1 MRSALATLGQMAVA
15 VLVAVVVAVVSLT
28 AIAGVQWPAFPSSN
42 QLHALTTVGQVG
54 CLAGL
59 VAVGWVW
66 HSFTGRVRRLAQLGG
81 LVFVSAFT
89 VVTLGMPLGATK
101 LYLFGISVDQQFRTE
116 YLTRLADS
124 PALRDMTYLGLPPF
138 YPPGWFWIGGRAAA
152 LSGTPAWEVF
162 KPWAITSITVAVAVA
177 LVLWWRMV
185 RFEYALIVTTATAAV
200 TLAYGSPEPYSAMIT
215 VLLPPVLVLTWSG
228 LCAGECRAGGT
239 PETAERAA
247 GGAPGSAERA
257 AGQAP
262 GSAERETNFTVDAE
276 RETNFTLAAGEAS
289 VAASETPRSGWAAVV
304 GAGLFLGFTATWYT
318 LLFGFTAFAVGLMA
332 LWLAGLRWRRHGVRA
347 ALEPLRRLAV
357 IVGIAVAIGC
367 TTWLPFL
374 VRAARNPVSNTGS
387 AQHYLPADGAELTFP
402 MLQFTLLGVVCMAG
416 TLWLV
421 LRARA
426 SVRAGALAIGVLA
439 VYLWSLLSM
448 LTTLARTTLLSFRL
462 QPTLSVLLVAAGAFG
477 LVEAAL
483 ALRRRSRAV
492 IPVAGAIGL
501 AAAIAF
507 SQDIPD
513 VLRPD
518 LTIAYTD
525 TDGHGQ
531 RGDRRPPSAEK
542 FYASIDDVI
551 TRETGR
557 PRDQTV
563 VMTADYS
570 FLSFYPYWGFQ
581 GLTSH
586 YANPLAQFDLRAA
599 QIDKWSK
606 LKTADELLHALDSCP
621 WPPPTVFLMRHGANN
636 TYTLR
641 LAEDVYPNQPN
652 VRRYTVELRA
662 ALFDSPRFAVHRVG
676 PFVLAIRKPAA

>member
-1 MRSALATLGQMAVA
+1 MRSALASLGQMLAAVVVA
-15 VLVAVVVAVVSLT
+15 VLVAVPSLI

-59 VAVGWVW
+59 VAVGWLW
-66 HSFTGRVRRLAQLGG
+66 RRDRFRRLAQLGG
-81 LVFVSAFT
+81 LVLVSAFT

-124 PALRDMTYLGLPPF
+124 PALHDMTYIGLPPF
-138 YPPGWFWIGGRAAA
+138 YPPGWFWIGGRVAA
-152 LSGTPAWEVF
+152 LTGTPAWEMY
-162 KPWAITSITVAVAVA
+162 KPWAITSITIAVAVA
-177 LVLWWRMV
+177 LVLWWRMI
-185 RFEYALIVTTATAAV
+185 RFEYALVVTTATAAV
-200 TLAYGSPEPYSAMIT
+200 TLAYSSPEPYAATIT
-215 VLLPPVLVLTWSG
+215 VLLPPMLVLTWSG
-228 LCAGECRAGGT
+228 LRAGERHAG
-239 PETAERAA
+239 
-247 GGAPGSAERA
+247 
-257 AGQAP
+257 
-262 GSAERETNFTVDAE
+262 
-276 RETNFTLAAGEAS
+276 
-289 VAASETPRSGWAAVV
+289 VAADGESHAGVTLEAGKPTRHGWAAVI
-304 GAGLFLGFTATWYT
+304 GAGIFVGWTATWY
-318 LLFGFTAFAVGLMA
+318 LLLLAFSAFTVVLMA
-332 LWLAGLRWRRHGVRA
+332 LLLAGARWRNGGLKA
-347 ALEPLRRLAV
+347 ALAPLRRLAV
-357 IVGIAVAIGC
+357 VAVIAAAIAS

-374 VRAARNPVSNTGS
+374 LRVASSPVSNSGS

-402 MLQFTLLGVVCMAG
+402 MLQFSLLGTICMLG

-421 LRARA
+421 VRARS

-462 QPTLSVLLVAAGAFG
+462 QPTLTVLLVAAGAFG
-477 LVEAAL
+477 FLETVRAL
-483 ALRRRSRAV
+483 ARRNWGGSRAIV
-492 IPVAGAIGL
+492 PVAGAVGL

-531 RGDRRPPSAEK
+531 RGDRRPPSSEK
-542 FYASIDDVI
+542 FYSVIDAAI
-551 TRETGR
+551 LETTRK
-557 PRDQTV
+557 PRDQVV

-570 FLSFYPYWGFQ
+570 FLSYYPYWGFQ

-599 QIDKWSK
+599 QIEKWST
-606 LKTADELLHALDSCP
+606 LKTADEFIHALDTSP
-621 WPPPTVFLMRHGANN
+621 WPPPTVFLMRRGANSN
-636 TYTLR
+636 YTLR
-641 LAEDVYPNQPN
+641 LAQDVYPNQPN
-652 VRRYTVELRA
+652 VRRYTVDLPA
-662 ALFDSPRFAVHRVG
+662 ALFADPRFVVDSVG
-676 PFVLAIRKPAA
+676 PFVLAIRKPAV

>member
-1 MRSALATLGQMAVA
+1 MRNALASLGQMFAA
-15 VLVAVVVAVVSLT
+15 AVVAAIVSVVSLI
-28 AIAGVQWPAFPSSN
+28 AIARVQWPAFPSSN

-54 CLAGL
+54 CLVGL
-59 VAVGWVW
+59 LGVGWLW
-66 HSFTGRVRRLAQLGG
+66 RRDGRWRLPAQLGG
-81 LVFVSAFT
+81 VVLVSAFT

-116 YLTRLADS
+116 YLTRLTDS
-124 PALRDMTYLGLPPF
+124 PALHDMTYLGLPSF

-152 LSGTPAWEVF
+152 LTGMPAWEMY
-162 KPWAITSITVAVAVA
+162 KPWAVTSITIAVAVA
-177 LVLWWRMV
+177 LVLWWRMI

-200 TLAYGSPEPYSAMIT
+200 TLAYSSPEPYAAMIT
-215 VLLPPVLVLTWSG
+215 VLLPPMLVLTWSG
-228 LCAGECRAGGT
+228 LRAGE
-239 PETAERAA
+239 
-247 GGAPGSAERA
+247 
-257 AGQAP
+257 
-262 GSAERETNFTVDAE
+262 
-276 RETNFTLAAGEAS
+276 
-289 VAASETPRSGWAAVV
+289 RSGGWAAVV

-318 LLFGFTAFAVGLMA
+318 LLFGFTAFTMALMA
-332 LWLAGLRWRRHGVRA
+332 LMLVLSRWRRAGWEA
-347 ALEPLRRLAV
+347 ALDPLRRVVVIAV
-357 IVGIAVAIGC
+357 IAAAIGA

-374 VRAARNPVSNTGS
+374 VRAAGHPISNTGS

-402 MLQFTLLGVVCMAG
+402 MLQFSLLGAICMVG

-421 LRARA
+421 VRTRS
-426 SVRAGALAIGVLA
+426 SVRAGALTIGVLA

-448 LTTLARTTLLSFRL
+448 LATLARMTLLSFRL
-462 QPTLSVLLVAAGAFG
+462 QPTLSVLLVAAGVFG
-477 LVEAAL
+477 LLEATV
-483 ALRRRSRAV
+483 ALRQRSRAV
-492 IPVAGAIGL
+492 VPVAGAIGVV
-501 AAAIAF
+501 ATIAF

-531 RGDRRPPSAEK
+531 RGDRRPASSEK
-542 FYASIDDVI
+542 FYPTIDAAILAV
-551 TRETGR
+551 TGK

-570 FLSFYPYWGFQ
+570 FLSYYPYWGFQ

-599 QIDKWSK
+599 QIKKWSG
-606 LKTADELLHALDSCP
+606 LKSPGEFIQALDTSP
-621 WPPPTVFLMRHGANN
+621 WPAPTVFLMRHGANN
-636 TYTLR
+636 NYTLR

-662 ALFDSPRFAVHRVG
+662 ALFDDPRFAVQSVG
-676 PFVLAIRKPAA
+676 PFVLAIRRPVAEPIASR

>member
-1 MRSALATLGQMAVA
+1 MRNALASLGQMLAAVIVA
-15 VLVAVVVAVVSLT
+15 VLVASGVSVVSLI
-28 AIAGVQWPAFPSSN
+28 AIVRVQWPAFPSSN

-54 CLAGL
+54 CLIGL
-59 VAVGWVW
+59 LGVGWLW
-66 HSFTGRVRRLAQLGG
+66 RRAGRWQLVAQLGG
-81 LVFVSAFT
+81 LVFCSAFS

-124 PALRDMTYLGLPPF
+124 PALHDMTYLGLPSF

-152 LSGTPAWEVF
+152 LSGMPAWELY
-162 KPWAITSITVAVAVA
+162 KPWAITSITIAIAVA
-177 LVLWWRMV
+177 LVLWWRMI

-200 TLAYGSPEPYSAMIT
+200 MLAYSSPEPYAAMIT

-228 LCAGECRAGGT
+228 LRAGQRPSPNT
-239 PETAERAA
+239 
-247 GGAPGSAERA
+247 
-257 AGQAP
+257 
-262 GSAERETNFTVDAE
+262 EREAGRTLDAE
-276 RETNFTLAAGEAS
+276 REAGRTLGAEVPPAGEP
-289 VAASETPRSGWAAVV
+289 AARGWAAVI
-304 GAGLFLGFTATWYT
+304 GAGLFLGFTATWYS
-318 LLFGFTAFAVGLMA
+318 LLFGFTAFTMALMA
-332 LWLAGLRWRRHGVRA
+332 LVLVVSRWRQGGPMA
-347 ALEPLRRLAV
+347 ALDPLRR
-357 IVGIAVAIGC
+357 IAVVAAISAAIAA

-374 VRAARNPVSNTGS
+374 LRAASSPVSNSGS
-387 AQHYLPADGAELTFP
+387 AFHYLPADGAELTFP
-402 MLQFTLLGVVCMAG
+402 MLQFSLLGAICLLG

-421 LRARA
+421 VRTRPPRAGGA
-426 SVRAGALAIGVLA
+426 PTSVRAGALTIGVLA
-439 VYLWSLLSM
+439 IYLWSLLSM

-462 QPTLSVLLVAAGAFG
+462 QPTLSVLLVAAGVFG
-477 LVEAAL
+477 FIEAAL
-483 ALRRRSRAV
+483 ALRARSRAFERATA
-492 IPVAGAIGL
+492 PVAGAIGL

-531 RGDRRPPSAEK
+531 RGDRRPAGSEK
-542 FYASIDDVI
+542 FYSAVDAAIVGL
-551 TRETGR
+551 TGR

-563 VMTADYS
+563 VLTADYS
-570 FLSFYPYWGFQ
+570 FLSYYPYWGFQ

-599 QIDKWSK
+599 QIKKWSD
-606 LKTADELLHALDSCP
+606 LKSPDEFIRALDACP
-621 WPPPTVFLMRHGANN
+621 WPPPTVFLMRRGANN

-662 ALFDSPRFAVHRVG
+662 ALFDDPRFAVQSIG
-676 PFVLAIRKPAA
+676 PFVLAIRRPAAQPAASR

>member
-1 MRSALATLGQMAVA
+1 MRNALASLGQMFAAVMVAVA
-15 VLVAVVVAVVSLT
+15 VAVPSLI
-28 AIAGVQWPAFPSSN
+28 AISGVQWPAFPSSN

-59 VAVGWVW
+59 VAVGRLWRR
-66 HSFTGRVRRLAQLGG
+66 GRHRILVQLGG

-124 PALRDMTYLGLPPF
+124 PALHDMTYLGLPTF
-138 YPPGWFWIGGRAAA
+138 YPPGWFWIGGRVAA
-152 LSGTPAWEVF
+152 LTGTPAWEIY
-162 KPWAITSITVAVAVA
+162 KPWAITSITIAVAVA
-177 LVLWWRMV
+177 LVLWWRMI

-200 TLAYGSPEPYSAMIT
+200 TLAYGSPEPYAAMIT

-228 LCAGECRAGGT
+228 LRAGD
-239 PETAERAA
+239 R
-247 GGAPGSAERA
+247 GG
-257 AGQAP
+257 
-262 GSAERETNFTVDAE
+262 
-276 RETNFTLAAGEAS
+276 
-289 VAASETPRSGWAAVV
+289 GWAAVV
-304 GAGLFLGFTATWYT
+304 AAGLFLGWAATWYT
-318 LLFGFTAFAVGLMA
+318 LLFVFSAFTVLLMA
-332 LWLAGLRWRRHGVRA
+332 LLLTAARWRQQGFRA
-347 ALEPLRRLAV
+347 ALDPLRRLAV
-357 IVGIAVAIGC
+357 VAVIAAAIASV
-367 TTWLPFL
+367 TWLPFAL
-374 VRAARNPVSNTGS
+374 RVATSPVSNSGS
-387 AQHYLPADGAELTFP
+387 AFHYLPADGAELTFP
-402 MLQFTLLGVVCMAG
+402 MLQFSLLGAICMLG

-421 LRARA
+421 VRARS
-426 SVRAGALAIGVLA
+426 SVRAGALAVGVLA

-462 QPTLSVLLVAAGAFG
+462 QPTLTVLLVAAGAFG
-477 LVEAAL
+477 FVEAVVAL
-483 ALRRRSRAV
+483 APRSRA
-492 IPVAGAIGL
+492 IAPVAGAIGL

-531 RGDRRPPSAEK
+531 RGDRRPPSSEK
-542 FYASIDDVI
+542 FYPVIDAAILKV
-551 TRETGR
+551 TGK
-557 PRDQTV
+557 PRDQIV

-570 FLSFYPYWGFQ
+570 FLSYYPYWGFQ

-599 QIDKWSK
+599 QIEKWSK
-606 LKTADELLHALDSCP
+606 LKTPDELIHALDTSP
-621 WPPPTVFLMRHGANN
+621 WPAPTVFLMRRGANN

-641 LAEDVYPNQPN
+641 LAQDVYPNQPN
-652 VRRYTVELRA
+652 VRRYTVELPA
-662 ALFDSPRFAVHRVG
+662 ALFADPRFVVDSVG
-676 PFVLAIRKPAA
+676 PFVLAVRKPVV